1 MGRKILAL
9 AAEPIS
15 GDLLTGAV
23 GTDGA
28 EVLVVAPEADPL
40 AAIEDALATFPADEI
55 LLVTNPED
63 RQNWLGEGV
72 VSDARERFADRPV
85 RHLVVD

>member
-15 GDLLTGAV
+15 GERLTSAV
-23 GTDGA
+23 GTDDA
-28 EVLVVAPEADPL
+28 EVLVVAPESDPL
-40 AAIEDALATFPADEI
+40 PAIQDALATFPADEI
-55 LLVTNPED
+55 LLVTCEGG
-63 RQNWLGEGV
+63 QNWLDEGV
-72 VSDARERFADRPV
+72 VSDARDRFGDRPV